1 MLLIKYLPVT
11 LLRIRSR
18 SSISI
23 SVSKYL
29 YKYGEIV
36 DEKGDG
42 VLSIVFMFFGRD
54 GSSPSMAFFYVER
67 VARLW
72 YHVLNTAWRVIAMRR
87 IIRYLYG
94 SSQIEYVLRMLCR
107 NT

>member
-1 MLLIKYLPVT
+1 
-11 LLRIRSR
+11 
-18 SSISI
+18 
-23 SVSKYL
+23 
-29 YKYGEIV
+29 
-36 DEKGDG
+36 
-42 VLSIVFMFFGRD
+42 MFFGRD

-94 SSQIEYVLRMLCR
+94 SSQIECVTHAMPKYLSTYVLLG
-107 NT
+107 T